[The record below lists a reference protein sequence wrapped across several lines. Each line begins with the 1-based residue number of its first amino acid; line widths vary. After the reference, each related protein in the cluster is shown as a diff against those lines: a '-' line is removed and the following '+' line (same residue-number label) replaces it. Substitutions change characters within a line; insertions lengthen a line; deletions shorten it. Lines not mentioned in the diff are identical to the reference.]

1 MSQYDDFQKHQANKE
16 NQESRKVIS
25 IINWVSSLV
34 GTLIVLF
41 VWDLYSTNRAIIQ
54 DVSNKLNQLSRNQAE
69 INVQMKNLERRFD
82 RWEDNSE

>member
-54 DVSNKLNQLSRNQAE
+54 DVSEKLNQLRSSQAE
-69 INVQMKNLERRFD
+69 IKVQMKNLERRFD
-82 RWEDNSE
+82 RWEDNNE